1 MVPGTLIAEWPKRSK
16 ELEDI
21 RLDLRDKY
29 PNLHVFINHNGLA
42 EIAGAF
48 PIYGAHG
55 EELDRYSISILL
67 LNSYPKDLPIV
78 YEVGGRLP
86 HNADFHI
93 NPNGSACVLIPED
106 RWRCFPEHA
115 PFLQYLDIPLYNF
128 FLSQTYY
135 AEYGQWPFGQWSHG
149 SQGVSEYYRHLIGSE
164 NDQTLHRFLHIL
176 KKNNLKKHY
185 DCPCGSGL
193 LIKKCCLIKIRDLRS
208 KILPCSASKASL
220 ILNFDKLK
228 IPYRRS
234 HLN

>member
-1 MVPGTLIAEWPKRSK
+1 MVQAASMTDWSMRKP
-16 ELEDI
+16 ELDQI
-21 RLDLRDKY
+21 RADLRSHY
-29 PNLHVFINHNGLA
+29 PNLHTFINHDGFA
-42 EIAGAF
+42 QIAGAF
-48 PIYGAHG
+48 PIHDAQGK
-55 EELDRYSISILL
+55 ELDRYSISILL
-67 LNSYPKDLPIV
+67 PHSYPKDLPIV
-78 YEVGGRLP
+78 YEVGGRIP
-86 HNADFHI
+86 YNSDFHI
-93 NPNGSACVLIPED
+93 NPDGSACVLIPED

-115 PFLQYLDIPLYNF
+115 PFLQYLDVPLYNF

-164 NDQTLHRFLHIL
+164 NDQTLHRFLYIL

-193 LIKKCCLIKIRDLRS
+193 QVKKCCLIKIKDLRS
-208 KILPCSASKASL
+208 KILPSSASNALL